1 LKFLSDNAVNNPEDR
16 IKLGMTI
23 HSRIKRIEPER
34 FSVELTSKT
43 SDLRDLNDQWKP
55 KKDEFYDIRAQENDQ
70 IKLEEKKKKEEHKQ
84 TYTKRVIAHPQFKNV
99 GYQQAVNYLNG
110 MEIGECII
118 RPSSKGVDHL
128 TVTWKVNLN
137 CYQHVDVLE
146 EKKMNAFSVGKRL
159 IIDGEDFEDLDEI
172 IARYINPMANYVRE
186 IMSHKNYQDLN
197 DNSQNKRNGV
207 EENMT
212 LKNQNI
218 EKYLLDERTKNP
230 IRIPYVFTCCINYPG
245 KFMISYMVKLKVRSE
260 YITVTHEGFKFRLK
274 IFKMFNELLSW
285 FKLHFNDPLPISS
298 NISSQVIQSQPQN
311 QFQDNQVFG
320 KQQQLTK
327 QFSSIQIKQTSS
339 KNTFDDIAFNSLA
352 IDRNNIES
360 NINENISNV
369 GKRTETSN
377 MKSD

>member
-1 LKFLSDNAVNNPEDR
+1 
-16 IKLGMTI
+16 MTI